1 MHTRSTFA
9 HTQNDAGSTFH
20 YLVSIPC
27 PFLKMCLKHLPDNEF
42 SNPPFLCN
50 ERMCIWYTPGAC
62 SVMSHDFLKKQ
73 LILKKAS
80 KPKGDIMGKGKDAK
94 KSEKK
99 KPLKTA
105 KEKK

>member
-1 MHTRSTFA
+1 MTT
-9 HTQNDAGSTFH
+9 GS
-20 YLVSIPC
+20 YI
-27 PFLKMCLKHLPDNEF
+27 K
-42 SNPPFLCN
+42 
-50 ERMCIWYTPGAC
+50 R
-62 SVMSHDFLKKQ
+62 LKKQ

-105 KEKK
+105 KEKKLVKRMKKEGLK

>member
-1 MHTRSTFA
+1 VTT
-9 HTQNDAGSTFH
+9 GS
-20 YLVSIPC
+20 YI
-27 PFLKMCLKHLPDNEF
+27 K
-42 SNPPFLCN
+42 
-50 ERMCIWYTPGAC
+50 R
-62 SVMSHDFLKKQ
+62 LKKQ

-80 KPKGDIMGKGKDAK
+80 KPKVDIMGKGIDAK

>member
-1 MHTRSTFA
+1 MTT
-9 HTQNDAGSTFH
+9 GS
-20 YLVSIPC
+20 YI
-27 PFLKMCLKHLPDNEF
+27 KH
-42 SNPPFLCN
+42 
-50 ERMCIWYTPGAC
+50 
-62 SVMSHDFLKKQ
+62 LKKQ

-105 KEKK
+105 KEKKISYEDEERGLKVSYVIFSLLSL

>member
-1 MHTRSTFA
+1 MTT
-9 HTQNDAGSTFH
+9 GS
-20 YLVSIPC
+20 YI
-27 PFLKMCLKHLPDNEF
+27 K
-42 SNPPFLCN
+42 
-50 ERMCIWYTPGAC
+50 R
-62 SVMSHDFLKKQ
+62 LKKQ

-105 KEKK
+105 KEKKLAKRMKNCLLYTSDAADE